1 MKMYFWACYLMVIL
15 WVCYGYPMVR
25 IANRSTVL
33 TTEEGSTP
41 VLSSFF
47 IYTLH
52 HTPYT
57 KNRSSGR
64 FFCICQKKAVSLSP
78 KLNRLHL
85 LCALD

>member
-33 TTEEGSTP
+33 TTKEGSTP

-47 IYTLH
+47 LH
-52 HTPYT
+52 PTPYT
-57 KNRSSGR
+57 IHKKSLFGAIFLHMSKKIIIFAANLI
-64 FFCICQKKAVSLSP
+64 ICTYYA
-78 KLNRLHL
+78 H
-85 LCALD
+85 